1 MPGFLCTACSCLL
14 LRYGPRW
21 PWAVLGEVT
30 KGQGEGQD
38 LQSPEGIGGTVT
50 DSCRGQ
56 GGGWQAPG
64 APRAGLGPGS
74 VQGGRVAGWLLR
86 ARRGAWA
93 QGPQAEVG
101 GAAALASGRCA
112 PCEPLR
118 HEAVI
123 TCSVLW
129 AESQGASGEVF
140 VVACESGTHEKSGGC
155 RSGKIRALVLPH
167 AASSS
172 GMPGPP
178 PVPARQ
184 GPCPRLPGRSPAR

>member
-1 MPGFLCTACSCLL
+1 MGPAGHGQCLERSRRDRGRGKIFRARRAL
-14 LRYGPRW
+14 AGRSLIPAEDREEDGRHREP
-21 PWAVLGEVT
+21 
-30 KGQGEGQD
+30 
-38 LQSPEGIGGTVT
+38 
-50 DSCRGQ
+50 RGQ
-56 GGGWQAPG
+56 GG
-64 APRAGLGPGS
+64 RA
-74 VQGGRVAGWLLR
+74 AGWLLR

-112 PCEPLR
+112 PCEPPHR
-118 HEAVI
+118 EAVI
-123 TCSVLW
+123 TRSVLW

>member
-1 MPGFLCTACSCLL
+1 MGPAGHGQCLERSRRDRGRGKIFRARRAL
-14 LRYGPRW
+14 AGRSLIPAEDREEDGRHREP
-21 PWAVLGEVT
+21 
-30 KGQGEGQD
+30 
-38 LQSPEGIGGTVT
+38 
-50 DSCRGQ
+50 RGQ
-56 GGGWQAPG
+56 GG
-64 APRAGLGPGS
+64 RA
-74 VQGGRVAGWLLR
+74 AGWLLR

-112 PCEPLR
+112 PCEPPHR
-118 HEAVI
+118 EAVI
-123 TCSVLW
+123 TRSVLW

-184 GPCPRLPGRSPAR
+184 GPCPHLPGRSPAR

>member
-1 MPGFLCTACSCLL
+1 MGPAGHGQCLERSRRDRGRGKIFRAWRAL
-14 LRYGPRW
+14 AGWSLIPAEDREEDGRHREP
-21 PWAVLGEVT
+21 
-30 KGQGEGQD
+30 
-38 LQSPEGIGGTVT
+38 
-50 DSCRGQ
+50 RGQ
-56 GGGWQAPG
+56 GG
-64 APRAGLGPGS
+64 RA
-74 VQGGRVAGWLLR
+74 AGWLLQ

>member
-1 MPGFLCTACSCLL
+1 MGPAGHGQCLERSRRDRGRGKIFRARRAL
-14 LRYGPRW
+14 
-21 PWAVLGEVT
+21 A
-30 KGQGEGQD
+30 
-38 LQSPEGIGGTVT
+38 GTVT

-74 VQGGRVAGWLLR
+74 VQGGRAAGWLLR

>member
-1 MPGFLCTACSCLL
+1 MGPAGHGQCLERSRRDRGRGKIFRARRAL
-14 LRYGPRW
+14 AGRSLIPAEDREEDGRHREP
-21 PWAVLGEVT
+21 
-30 KGQGEGQD
+30 
-38 LQSPEGIGGTVT
+38 
-50 DSCRGQ
+50 RGQ
-56 GGGWQAPG
+56 GG
-64 APRAGLGPGS
+64 RA
-74 VQGGRVAGWLLR
+74 AGWLLR

>member
-1 MPGFLCTACSCLL
+1 MGPAGHGQCLERSRRDRGRGKIFRARRAL
-14 LRYGPRW
+14 AGRSLIPAEDREEDGRHREP
-21 PWAVLGEVT
+21 
-30 KGQGEGQD
+30 
-38 LQSPEGIGGTVT
+38 
-50 DSCRGQ
+50 RGQ
-56 GGGWQAPG
+56 GG
-64 APRAGLGPGS
+64 RA
-74 VQGGRVAGWLLR
+74 AGWLLR

-112 PCEPLR
+112 PCKALR

>member
-1 MPGFLCTACSCLL
+1 MGPAGHGQCLERSRRDRGRGKIFRARRAL
-14 LRYGPRW
+14 AGWSLIPAEDREEDGRHREP
-21 PWAVLGEVT
+21 
-30 KGQGEGQD
+30 
-38 LQSPEGIGGTVT
+38 
-50 DSCRGQ
+50 RGQ
-56 GGGWQAPG
+56 GG
-64 APRAGLGPGS
+64 RA
-74 VQGGRVAGWLLR
+74 AGWLLR

-112 PCEPLR
+112 PCEPPHR
-118 HEAVI
+118 EAVI
-123 TCSVLW
+123 TLSVLW

>member
-1 MPGFLCTACSCLL
+1 MGPAGHGQCLERSRRDRGRGKIFRARRAL
-14 LRYGPRW
+14 AGWSLIPAEDREEDGRHREP
-21 PWAVLGEVT
+21 
-30 KGQGEGQD
+30 
-38 LQSPEGIGGTVT
+38 
-50 DSCRGQ
+50 RGQ
-56 GGGWQAPG
+56 GG
-64 APRAGLGPGS
+64 RA
-74 VQGGRVAGWLLR
+74 AGWLLR

-112 PCEPLR
+112 PCEPPHR
-118 HEAVI
+118 EAVI
-123 TCSVLW
+123 TRSVLW

>member
-1 MPGFLCTACSCLL
+1 MGPAGHGQCLERSRRDRGRGKIFRARRAL
-14 LRYGPRW
+14 AGRSLIPAEDREEDGRHREP
-21 PWAVLGEVT
+21 
-30 KGQGEGQD
+30 
-38 LQSPEGIGGTVT
+38 
-50 DSCRGQ
+50 RGQ
-56 GGGWQAPG
+56 GG
-64 APRAGLGPGS
+64 RA
-74 VQGGRVAGWLLR
+74 AGWLLR

-93 QGPQAEVG
+93 QGPRAEVG

>member
-1 MPGFLCTACSCLL
+1 MGPAGHGQCLERSRRDRGRGKIFRARRAL
-14 LRYGPRW
+14 AGRSLIPAEDREEDGRHREP
-21 PWAVLGEVT
+21 
-30 KGQGEGQD
+30 
-38 LQSPEGIGGTVT
+38 
-50 DSCRGQ
+50 RGQ
-56 GGGWQAPG
+56 GG
-64 APRAGLGPGS
+64 RA
-74 VQGGRVAGWLLR
+74 AGWLLR

-178 PVPARQ
+178 PVPAHQ

>member
-1 MPGFLCTACSCLL
+1 MGPAGHGQCLERSRRDRGRGKIFRARRAL
-14 LRYGPRW
+14 AGRSLIPAEDREEDGRHREP
-21 PWAVLGEVT
+21 
-30 KGQGEGQD
+30 
-38 LQSPEGIGGTVT
+38 
-50 DSCRGQ
+50 RGQ
-56 GGGWQAPG
+56 GG
-64 APRAGLGPGS
+64 RA
-74 VQGGRVAGWLLR
+74 AGWLLQ

-112 PCEPLR
+112 PCEPPHR
-118 HEAVI
+118 EAVI
-123 TCSVLW
+123 TRSVLW

>member
-1 MPGFLCTACSCLL
+1 MGPAGHGQCLERSRRDRGRGKIFRARRAL
-14 LRYGPRW
+14 AGRSLIPAEDREEDGRHREP
-21 PWAVLGEVT
+21 
-30 KGQGEGQD
+30 
-38 LQSPEGIGGTVT
+38 
-50 DSCRGQ
+50 RGQ
-56 GGGWQAPG
+56 GG
-64 APRAGLGPGS
+64 RA
-74 VQGGRVAGWLLR
+74 AGWLLQ

-112 PCEPLR
+112 PCEPPHR
-118 HEAVI
+118 EAVI